1 MRNEAL
7 VCEDKALSSSSS
19 FLPEAYPTIAY
30 PYGMKVDTSERQ
42 ESLRLT
48 FLYAVVHIPCDSNRT
63 DNNNLMLTAVSNQQQ
78 SIFAITSRINPLTVH
93 IRSESQFERFHRVI
107 PDANHHVIALFP
119 LEGRTEIAPN
129 LEVALS
135 VTFGMENSSMGD
147 INDRLQQY
155 LKYAEVLGR
164 NGD

>member
-1 MRNEAL
+1 MQTTM
-7 VCEDKALSSSSS
+7 LSLF
-19 FLPEAYPTIAY
+19 FLL
-30 PYGMKVDTSERQ
+30 K
-42 ESLRLT
+42 
-48 FLYAVVHIPCDSNRT
+48 
-63 DNNNLMLTAVSNQQQ
+63 
-78 SIFAITSRINPLTVH
+78 
-93 IRSESQFERFHRVI
+93 
-107 PDANHHVIALFP
+107 
-119 LEGRTEIAPN
+119 EGRKSRPN